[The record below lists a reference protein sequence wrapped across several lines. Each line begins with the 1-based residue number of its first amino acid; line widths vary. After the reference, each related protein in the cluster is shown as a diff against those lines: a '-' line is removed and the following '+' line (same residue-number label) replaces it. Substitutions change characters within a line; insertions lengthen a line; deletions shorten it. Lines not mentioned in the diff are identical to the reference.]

1 MVAAM
6 GLTGAPA
13 GQNLVGTSVGASG
26 AALPHPA
33 MALAN
38 GGMAPGDVY
47 HPPLQ
52 YGGGSTTPFVGT
64 RVAPATAPTPAA
76 AAPVHS
82 LNLNTGDVGQPTPT
96 SFFPTTSPSPTTVPT
111 ALKPATQTSAPT
123 GLDQSVPPR
132 PNESGGVQGGPGTAG
147 TPPAFTSP
155 NGAQTAPAVGTPT
168 GYNISQ
174 GIDTSVQSFMP
185 TGVNAGTFQNIP
197 LSETKGPAPQ
207 TYINSAEGQV
217 QGPTQWNVTAPQT
230 VAGQYANLMSKG
242 NPAIQA
248 AEESTIR
255 ANAASGG
262 RNSLMAQNAATLAG
276 SQVALSIASQ
286 DAQTQA
292 QSGQYNAN
300 AANTFAQ
307 NMNQFVESM
316 TSNQQSFDLGYAQL
330 ANQFNTNMATMYGQV
345 VQGAA
350 AASENVKQSLDTTQA
365 SVNST
370 METMDKTFSQNV
382 AETEMSNQFT
392 NENAWTNY
400 GMQVRASYLSSVN
413 QQQTALMQTIASIN
427 ANPNINSTQAAAG
440 IQSAV
445 SQFNSFMTMNNA
457 YYSSMVPDSNTA
469 TYQAYDP
476 NGWPNN

>member
-1 MVAAM
+1 MAGPM
-6 GLTGAPA
+6 GITGAPA

-38 GGMAPGDVY
+38 AGLAPGDIY
-47 HPPLQ
+47 HPSPAM
-52 YGGGSTTPFVGT
+52 STG
-64 RVAPATAPTPAA
+64 APMLTGIAGPVRSTSPAPTPVGSAGVPSSPA
-76 AAPVHS
+76 QPALRIDGTTTAPR
-82 LNLNTGDVGQPTPT
+82 
-96 SFFPTTSPSPTTVPT
+96 SFFPTTTPSPTPSTTPSTTPT
-111 ALKPATQTSAPT
+111 ALKP
-123 GLDQSVPPR
+123 PPV
-132 PNESGGVQGGPGTAG
+132 PNEALGVQGINNQG
-147 TPPAFTSP
+147 TPPEFTGGQG
-155 NGAQTAPAVGTPT
+155 NGQISPAVGTPT
-168 GYNISQ
+168 GYSIGQ

-197 LSETKGPAPQ
+197 LSETTGPSAQTYVNAAQGQVKGP
-207 TYINSAEGQV
+207 TD
-217 QGPTQWNVTAPQT
+217 WNVTAPQT

-248 AEESTIR
+248 AEEQTIR

-276 SQVALSIASQ
+276 SQVALSIAQQ

-316 TSNQQSFDLGYAQL
+316 TANQQSFDLGYAQL
-330 ANQFNTNMATMYGQV
+330 KNNFNVSMATMYAQV
-345 VQGAA
+345 QQGAA
-350 AASENVKQSLDTTQA
+350 AASENVKQTLDTTQA

-370 METMDKTFSQNV
+370 LETMDKTFSQNV
-382 AETEMSNQFT
+382 AETEMQNQFA
-392 NENAWTNY
+392 NESAWTNY
-400 GMQVRASYLSSVN
+400 GMQVRASYLASVN

-427 ANPNINSTQAAAG
+427 SNPNINSTQAAAG

-445 SQFNSFMTMNNA
+445 SQFNAFMAQNDA
-457 YYSSMVPDSNTA
+457 YYSSMVPGSGTA
-469 TYQAYDP
+469 TYQAYNP
-476 NGWPNN
+476 TGWPNN